1 MDGVAPEDAVAVAV
15 VAVVVLERAVERRTG
30 CSFGWGGGGE
40 KRAMT
45 AKAAKTE
52 RRLMEHKRGGYHQL
66 NDAYGLRA
74 NFRGSEH
81 AR

>member
-1 MDGVAPEDAVAVAV
+1 MDAVAPEDAVAVAV

-30 CSFGWGGGGE
+30 SSFGWGGE
-40 KRAMT
+40 RAMT

-52 RRLMEHKRGGYHQL
+52 RILMEHKRGGYHQL

-81 AR
+81 PR